1 MKYFIRIILSLLLLA
16 GIESCNE
23 NRQFEEELY
32 KNVFAIVSSDTYNM
46 FEKEHDLD
54 ESESTG
60 YISFSMGG
68 TNPTETDV
76 KITLVEDMNLFDR
89 YNKGTYDVVTDK
101 YARLLPANNYT
112 IDSYDI
118 TVPAGKRE
126 ARLPVKIRPEGL
138 SPDSIYMISLKIKD
152 YSHYEV
158 NPTKADILYRV
169 LIKNY
174 YAVQKSPGT
183 TYSMKGKLDDGNVL
197 GSKRMFPLTRNSV
210 RIMAGNAPDA
220 AAASSDI
227 DMAVINKW
235 SIILEI
241 ADDGHISIKP
251 FKNNSIE
258 VEQIDGDTDYPNKF
272 FIEDDGF
279 RTFKSFLLYYKY
291 KVDGD
296 NSVHEMK
303 EELRLEFKDDKITY

>member
-1 MKYFIRIILSLLLLA
+1 MLSLLLLA
-16 GIESCNE
+16 GIVACNE
-23 NRQFEEELY
+23 NKQFEEELY
-32 KNVFAIVSSDTYNM
+32 KKVFAIVSSDTYNV
-46 FEKEHDLD
+46 FEKEHDLN
-54 ESESTG
+54 ETESTG

-68 TNPTETDV
+68 TNPAETDV
-76 KITLVEDMNLFDR
+76 KITLVEDINLFDR

-118 TVPAGKRE
+118 TIPAGIRE

-138 SPDSIYMISLKIKD
+138 SPDSTYMISLKIKD

-158 NPTKADILYRV
+158 NPDKADVLYRV

-197 GSKRMFPLTRNSV
+197 GSKRMLPLTNNSV

-220 AAASSDI
+220 SSSPADI
-227 DMAVINKW
+227 DTAVINKW
-235 SIILEI
+235 SLKLEI
-241 ADDGHISIKP
+241 ADDGHVTIKP
-251 FKNNSIE
+251 FKNGGIQ
-258 VEQIDGDTDYPNKF
+258 VEQIDGDADYPNKF

-291 KVDGD
+291 KNDD
-296 NSVHEMK
+296 TEHEMK
-303 EELRLEFKDDKITY
+303 EELRLEFKDDVITY